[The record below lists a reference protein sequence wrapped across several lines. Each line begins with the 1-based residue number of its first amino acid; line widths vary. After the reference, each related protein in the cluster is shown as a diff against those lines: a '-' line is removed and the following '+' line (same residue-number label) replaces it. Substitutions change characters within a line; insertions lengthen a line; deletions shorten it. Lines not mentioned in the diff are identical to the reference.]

1 MSAPEL
7 IVMLTLDDRTVRNAP
22 EVFEQCKNSKA
33 KYFGFK
39 EEGLPL
45 SKMIRLYNSIKGAG
59 KEAVLEVVAYTEY
72 EGLAGAKIAAECG
85 CDILMGTMYY
95 DSIRDYCK
103 EKGLKYMPFVGDV
116 IERPSVLEGS
126 IEDMIAEAKACLEK
140 GVDGFDLLGYRYTD
154 DAHELI
160 RRFVSEVD
168 APVCI
173 AGSIDSYERLD
184 ELKDIEPWSFTIGS
198 AFFNNCFDGTSI
210 REQIDKVCDYI
221 DRS

>member
-7 IVMLTLDDRTVRNAP
+7 IVMLTLDDRTVKNAP
-22 EVFEQCKNSKA
+22 AVFEQCKHSKA

-45 SKMIRLYNSIKGAG
+45 SQMIRLYNSIKACG
-59 KEAVLEVVAYTEY
+59 KSTVLEVVAYSEY

-85 CDILMGTMYY
+85 CDILMGTMYH

-103 EKGLKYMPFVGDV
+103 SKGIKYMPYVGNV
-116 IERPSVLEGS
+116 IERPSILKGD
-126 IEDMIAEAKACLEK
+126 IDDMIAEAKECLEK
-140 GVDGFDLLGYRYTD
+140 GVDGFDLLGYRYTE
-154 DAHELI
+154 DARELI
-160 RRFVSEVD
+160 ERFVAEVN
-168 APVCI
+168 APVCV

-198 AFFNNCFDGTSI
+198 AFFNNCFDGTI
-210 REQIDKVCDYI
+210 QEQIDKVCDYVEE
-221 DRS
+221 

>member
-22 EVFEQCKNSKA
+22 EVFEKCKDSKA

-45 SKMIRLYNSIKGAG
+45 SKMIRLYNSIKAAG
-59 KEAVLEVVAYTEY
+59 KAAVLEVIAYTEY

-85 CDILMGTMYY
+85 CDILMGTMYH

-103 EKGLKYMPFVGDV
+103 EKGIRYMPFVGDV

-126 IEDMIAEAKACLEK
+126 IEDMIAEAKACIEK

-160 RRFVSEVD
+160 RRFVCEVN

-173 AGSIDSYERLD
+173 AGSVDSYERLD

-198 AFFNNCFDGTSI
+198 AFFNNCFDGCTI
-210 REQIDKVCDYI
+210 CEQINAVCDYL
-221 DRS
+221 DQ